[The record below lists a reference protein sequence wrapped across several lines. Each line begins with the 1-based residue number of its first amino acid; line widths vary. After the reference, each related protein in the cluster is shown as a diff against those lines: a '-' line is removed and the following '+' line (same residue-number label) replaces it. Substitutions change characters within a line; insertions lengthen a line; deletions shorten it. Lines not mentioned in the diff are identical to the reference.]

1 MLKLVFSFVFTE
13 PKILLHI
20 VMTDKEKLKQ
30 EQVEKY
36 GVLLE
41 KFGFQRMVGRTI
53 GFLILA
59 EPPHKTFDEIREYL
73 QASKSSVSTA
83 LQVLIMKNL
92 VTYFTLPGDRKRYFK
107 FIAESWT
114 DMLKNDLGR
123 AAALRDILYESVA
136 LREKDHEAFNEGLTK
151 IADFQDFI
159 SKIVPELISKW
170 IEENN
175 KE

>member
-1 MLKLVFSFVFTE
+1 MIITG
-13 PKILLHI
+13 
-20 VMTDKEKLKQ
+20 KEKLKQ
-30 EQVEKY
+30 EQVEKF

-41 KFGFQRMVGRTI
+41 KFGFQRMAGRII

-73 QASKSSVSTA
+73 QASKSSVSIA

-114 DMLKNDLGR
+114 DMLKNDVGR
-123 AAALRDILYESVA
+123 GAALRDILNESVA
-136 LREKDHEAFNEGLTK
+136 LREDDHPAFNEGLK
-151 IADFQDFI
+151 KMADFHDFM
-159 SKIVPELISKW
+159 SKIVPELINKW
-170 IEENN
+170 IEENI